1 MSKTPASWPTRY
13 RVSVSSK
20 AVPPVICVIDASALI
35 HLKRE
40 VGLDEQW
47 ELLMRMHGLVVDG
60 ALAFPRQV
68 HKELSV
74 AKYPDAPGAWAG
86 AANKVVWHPQ
96 PSDDTMSRVLEVA
109 SQLVEVNLTP
119 DREVADP
126 YVAAMALELTERH
139 PSSRV
144 VVVTDD
150 VVDRM
155 PLKISLRTGCERL
168 SLQQC
173 GLGPFVE
180 WVRDQTDD
188 ALQDP
193 PEDEV
198 EEEAAEG

>member
-1 MSKTPASWPTRY
+1 M
-13 RVSVSSK
+13 SSK
-20 AVPPVICVIDASALI
+20 AAPPVICVIDASALI

-86 AANKVVWHPQ
+86 AANKVVCHPQ

-109 SQLVEVNLTP
+109 SELVEVDLTP

-139 PSSRV
+139 PNSRV

-150 VVDRM
+150 VVDRL
-155 PLKISLRTGCERL
+155 PLKISLRTACGRL

-173 GLGPFVE
+173 GLGPFVG
-180 WVRDQTDD
+180 WVRDSTND
-188 ALQDP
+188 ALVDSP
-193 PEDEV
+193 ADVEDG
-198 EEEAAEG
+198 EAVGES